1 MKFSKNI
8 LALTVCSVI
17 TMPVMAEDINIK
29 MSNGG
34 LKISQ
39 GDSSIQ
45 FGGRFMLD
53 YDRFDG
59 VHNVANNG
67 NSASDSEIRRGRI
80 YIKSKFDKV
89 WEAKLQININDAKS
103 SANFED
109 AYLKYSGFSVGSI
122 TAGKHK
128 EAFGLEKLTSSK
140 YITTIERSMI
150 SDVFSPGRSYGVSL
164 SGKSGAFTYNA
175 GLFEVSQDE
184 SDQESYALTGRLTYA
199 PVNEQG
205 NLIHFGLAASMRD
218 YGNQAY
224 QIKKRA
230 EVHTAN
236 DKPAVSAITTNTD
249 NVNIVGFEAAGVWG
263 ALSLQTEYQQTAVS
277 GSQSS
282 VDADYS
288 GYYVMGSYFLTGE
301 SRPYKKGVFGK
312 VTPNSTNGAWE
323 LVTRFSNL
331 DVIDNNSG
339 TKTENITLGVNY
351 YANSNVRFMVN
362 YITTEV
368 SGSTVAITDGDAIS
382 LRAQYIF

>member
-17 TMPVMAEDINIK
+17 ATPVMAEDVNIK

-59 VHNVANNG
+59 ANNVANNG
-67 NSASDSEIRRGRI
+67 DSGSDSEIRRGRI

-89 WEAKLQININDAKS
+89 WEAKLQININDAKNQ
-103 SANFED
+103 ANFED
-109 AYLKYSGFSVGSI
+109 AYLKYSGLSVGSI
-122 TAGKHK
+122 TVGKHK
-128 EAFGLEKLTSSK
+128 EAFGLEELTSSK
-140 YITTIERSMI
+140 YITTIERSMMTNA
-150 SDVFSPGRSYGVSL
+150 FAPGRSYGVSL
-164 SGKSGAFTYNA
+164 SGKKGDFTYNG

-199 PVNEQG
+199 PVNKQG
-205 NLIHFGLAASMRD
+205 NVIHFGLAASVRD

-224 QIKKRA
+224 QIKERA

-236 DKPAVSAITTNTD
+236 DKAAVSATTNNTD

-263 ALSLQTEYQQTAVS
+263 PLSLQTEYQQAAVS
-277 GSQSS
+277 GSQGSA
-282 VDADYS
+282 DADYS
-288 GYYVMGSYFLTGE
+288 GYYIMGSYFLTGD
-301 SRPYKKGVFGK
+301 SRPYKNGAFGK
-312 VTPNSTNGAWE
+312 VKPSSTSGAWE

-351 YANSNVRFMVN
+351 YANANVRFMMN
-362 YITTEV
+362 YISTDV
-368 SGSTVAITDGDAIS
+368 SGTGVAITDGDAVS